1 MHPDGI
7 APAHPLNHFQF
18 LPIQRDS
25 MSAIR
30 TEPRTAMMA
39 VVEVSWEDQ
48 FGTRHTSSAKL
59 EDTSPSGACLRVK
72 VPVTIGSAM
81 RVNSY
86 RERFSGT
93 ARYCRTDRRD
103 FIVGIQKDKNA
114 NRFLT
119 DVVVPNLPPSVP
131 SRNVPIASAHEEV
144 LEDIQE
150 LCDRPHEENSPR
162 AELARGSQNP
172 TAASAVRARPSL
184 AVMPSRDAVSVTN
197 SNPAAESTFT
207 RRLSQNESND
217 SPPPAR
223 FQSQSPRSGNP
234 KGRENMP
241 NKWSDLAP
249 WRQKQTGKENDA
261 SAATQSAPASSH
273 QANAGARRE
282 NSKSN
287 SNPAALPEAAADAN
301 LTHQSPGDLLSMDD
315 IYRAAGILAPRMGY
329 SIRKVADMLASDHL
343 RGVSDEMK
351 RASVLMALDAA
362 GISVDEV
369 LRDAAMRQSA
379 INCYESDQWEHFEEY
394 WAAKAAENS
403 HIQSE
408 LERITAQYQE
418 RIKRNLDEIAREKVI
433 FATWQTMKQQEAQ
446 RIGEAAGICSK
457 PSLEETFDEP
467 QRAPRALIAT
477 AKPA

>member
-1 MHPDGI
+1 
-7 APAHPLNHFQF
+7 
-18 LPIQRDS
+18 
-25 MSAIR
+25 
-30 TEPRTAMMA
+30 MMA

-81 RVNSY
+81 KVNSY

-103 FIVGIQKDKNA
+103 FVVGIQKDKNV
-114 NRFLT
+114 NRFLS
-119 DVVVPNLPPSVP
+119 DAVAQNLPPSVP
-131 SRNVPIASAHEEV
+131 TRNVPIAAAREEVHEE
-144 LEDIQE
+144 I
-150 LCDRPHEENSPR
+150 REEVRDTPR
-162 AELARGSQNP
+162 EERRQQAELPRESQNP
-172 TAASAVRARPSL
+172 PSMSAVRPRPSI
-184 AVMPSRDAVSVTN
+184 AVMPSRDAVSVAD
-197 SNPAAESTFT
+197 SNPAAQPTFN
-207 RRLSQNESND
+207 RRLSQNESTD

-223 FQSQSPRSGNP
+223 FQFQSPRSGNP

-261 SAATQSAPASSH
+261 SAGDVQVTPATSRQALEPSDRGDKPKSH
-273 QANAGARRE
+273 
-282 NSKSN
+282 
-287 SNPAALPEAAADAN
+287 SNPASLPEAAADAN
-301 LTHQSPGDLLSMDD
+301 STHQSPGDLLSMDD

-379 INCYESDQWEHFEEY
+379 INSYESDQWEHFEEY
-394 WAAKAAENS
+394 WAAKSAENS
-403 HIQSE
+403 HIQLE

-467 QRAPRALIAT
+467 QRAPRSLAAT

>member
-1 MHPDGI
+1 
-7 APAHPLNHFQF
+7 
-18 LPIQRDS
+18 
-25 MSAIR
+25 
-30 TEPRTAMMA
+30 MMA

-72 VPVTIGSAM
+72 VPVAIGSAM
-81 RVNSY
+81 KVNSY

-103 FIVGIQKDKNA
+103 FVVGVQKDKNV
-114 NRFLT
+114 NRFLS
-119 DVVVPNLPPSVP
+119 DVAVANLLPSVP
-131 SRNVPIASAHEEV
+131 SRNVPIAAVREEVHEDVHEEV
-144 LEDIQE
+144 RDT
-150 LCDRPHEENSPR
+150 PR
-162 AELARGSQNP
+162 EGRRQPAELSRESQNP
-172 TAASAVRARPSL
+172 PAASAGRARPSI
-184 AVMPSRDAVSVTN
+184 AIMPSRDAGAVTDD
-197 SNPAAESTFT
+197 SSAAQSTFN
-207 RRLSQNESND
+207 RQFSENESND

-223 FQSQSPRSGNP
+223 FQLQSPRSGNP

-261 SAATQSAPASSH
+261 SAGDAQVTPASRR
-273 QANAGARRE
+273 QAFEPTARDD

-287 SNPAALPEAAADAN
+287 SNPAALPEAAADSN
-301 LTHQSPGDLLSMDD
+301 PVHNSPGDLLSMDD

-379 INCYESDQWEHFEEY
+379 INSYESDQWEHFEEY

-446 RIGEAAGICSK
+446 RTGEAAGICSK
-457 PSLEETFDEP
+457 PSLEETFEEP
-467 QRAPRALIAT
+467 QRVPRSLAAT

>member
-1 MHPDGI
+1 
-7 APAHPLNHFQF
+7 
-18 LPIQRDS
+18 

-48 FGTRHTSSAKL
+48 CGTRHTSSAKL

-72 VPVTIGSAM
+72 VPVAIGSAM
-81 RVNSY
+81 KVNSY

-93 ARYCRTDRRD
+93 TRYCRTDRRE
-103 FIVGIQKDKNA
+103 FVVGVQKDKNV

-119 DVVVPNLPPSVP
+119 DVVAPNLPPSVP
-131 SRNVPIASAHEEV
+131 ARNVTAEAVREEVQEEVHEEV
-144 LEDIQE
+144 RDTP
-150 LCDRPHEENSPR
+150 RGKNSQS
-162 AELARGSQNP
+162 AELPIESQN
-172 TAASAVRARPSL
+172 ASAMSAVRTRTSIAI
-184 AVMPSRDAVSVTN
+184 MPSRDAVSATG
-197 SNPAAESTFT
+197 SSSAAQPTFN

-223 FQSQSPRSGNP
+223 FQLQSPRSGNP

-249 WRQKQTGKENDA
+249 WRQKQAGKESDT
-261 SAATQSAPASSH
+261 SAAAAQVTPASSH
-273 QANAGARRE
+273 QADASARRE

-287 SNPAALPEAAADAN
+287 SNPAVLPEAAADSN
-301 LTHQSPGDLLSMDD
+301 PVHNSPGDLLSMDD

-467 QRAPRALIAT
+467 QRAPRSLAAT

>member
-1 MHPDGI
+1 
-7 APAHPLNHFQF
+7 
-18 LPIQRDS
+18 
-25 MSAIR
+25 
-30 TEPRTAMMA
+30 
-39 VVEVSWEDQ
+39 
-48 FGTRHTSSAKL
+48 
-59 EDTSPSGACLRVK
+59 
-72 VPVTIGSAM
+72 
-81 RVNSY
+81 VNSY

-103 FIVGIQKDKNA
+103 FVVGVQKDKNV
-114 NRFLT
+114 NRFLS
-119 DVVVPNLPPSVP
+119 DVAAPNLPPSVP
-131 SRNVPIASAHEEV
+131 SRNVPIASAREEV
-144 LEDIQE
+144 REEVRTEVRDTP
-150 LCDRPHEENSPR
+150 REENSHR
-162 AELARGSQNP
+162 AELPMESQNP
-172 TAASAVRARPSL
+172 PGASAVRARPSI
-184 AVMPSRDAVSVTN
+184 AVMRSRDAVSVADSN
-197 SNPAAESTFT
+197 SAAQPTFN
-207 RRLSQNESND
+207 RRLSQNESTD

-223 FQSQSPRSGNP
+223 FHFQSPRSGNP

-249 WRQKQTGKENDA
+249 WRQKQTGKENELSATDTQVTLA
-261 SAATQSAPASSH
+261 SNRQAFEPSARDEKP
-273 QANAGARRE
+273 
-282 NSKSN
+282 KSN
-287 SNPAALPEAAADAN
+287 SNPAALPEATADAN
-301 LTHQSPGDLLSMDD
+301 PIHNSPGDLLSMDD

-394 WAAKAAENS
+394 WAAKAAENA

-408 LERITAQYQE
+408 LDRITAQYQE

-467 QRAPRALIAT
+467 QRAPRSLAA

>member
-1 MHPDGI
+1 
-7 APAHPLNHFQF
+7 
-18 LPIQRDS
+18 
-25 MSAIR
+25 
-30 TEPRTAMMA
+30 MA
-39 VVEVSWEDQ
+39 LVEVSWEDQ

-72 VPVTIGSAM
+72 VPVAIGSAM
-81 RVNSY
+81 RVNSH

-103 FIVGIQKDKNA
+103 FVVGVQKDKNV
-114 NRFLT
+114 NRFLA
-119 DVVVPNLPPSVP
+119 DVVAPTLPPSVP
-131 SRNVPIASAHEEV
+131 SRNIPIASAREDVNENIREEV
-144 LEDIQE
+144 
-150 LCDRPHEENSPR
+150 RGTPREEPR
-162 AELARGSQNP
+162 QHAELPRENQNS
-172 TAASAVRARPSL
+172 AAAPAVRARPSI
-184 AVMPSRDAVSVTN
+184 AVMRSRDAISALE
-197 SNPAAESTFT
+197 P
-207 RRLSQNESND
+207 
-217 SPPPAR
+217 
-223 FQSQSPRSGNP
+223 QSPRSGNSE
-234 KGRENMP
+234 GRENMA

-249 WRQKQTGKENDA
+249 WRQKQTGKESDA
-261 SAATQSAPASSH
+261 SAANTQATPASRP
-273 QANAGARRE
+273 QADASARRE
-282 NSKSN
+282 NPKSN
-287 SNPAALPEAAADAN
+287 SNPAALPEATADAN
-301 LTHQSPGDLLSMDD
+301 PIHNSPGDLLSMDD

-379 INCYESDQWEHFEEY
+379 INSYESDQWEHFEEY

-467 QRAPRALIAT
+467 QRAPRSLVAT
-477 AKPA
+477 GKPA

>member
-1 MHPDGI
+1 
-7 APAHPLNHFQF
+7 
-18 LPIQRDS
+18 
-25 MSAIR
+25 
-30 TEPRTAMMA
+30 
-39 VVEVSWEDQ
+39 
-48 FGTRHTSSAKL
+48 
-59 EDTSPSGACLRVK
+59 
-72 VPVTIGSAM
+72 
-81 RVNSY
+81 
-86 RERFSGT
+86 
-93 ARYCRTDRRD
+93 
-103 FIVGIQKDKNA
+103 
-114 NRFLT
+114 
-119 DVVVPNLPPSVP
+119 
-131 SRNVPIASAHEEV
+131 
-144 LEDIQE
+144 
-150 LCDRPHEENSPR
+150 
-162 AELARGSQNP
+162 
-172 TAASAVRARPSL
+172 
-184 AVMPSRDAVSVTN
+184 
-197 SNPAAESTFT
+197 
-207 RRLSQNESND
+207 
-217 SPPPAR
+217 
-223 FQSQSPRSGNP
+223 
-234 KGRENMP
+234 MP

-249 WRQKQTGKENDA
+249 WRQKQAGKENDA
-261 SAATQSAPASSH
+261 SAGDTQVTPASNH
-273 QANAGARRE
+273 QADASARRE
-282 NSKSN
+282 NSH
-287 SNPAALPEAAADAN
+287 SNPAALTEANGDAN
-301 LTHQSPGDLLSMDD
+301 PIHNSPGDLLSMDD

-343 RGVSDEMK
+343 HGVSDEMK

>member
-1 MHPDGI
+1 
-7 APAHPLNHFQF
+7 
-18 LPIQRDS
+18 
-25 MSAIR
+25 
-30 TEPRTAMMA
+30 
-39 VVEVSWEDQ
+39 
-48 FGTRHTSSAKL
+48 
-59 EDTSPSGACLRVK
+59 
-72 VPVTIGSAM
+72 
-81 RVNSY
+81 
-86 RERFSGT
+86 
-93 ARYCRTDRRD
+93 
-103 FIVGIQKDKNA
+103 
-114 NRFLT
+114 
-119 DVVVPNLPPSVP
+119 
-131 SRNVPIASAHEEV
+131 
-144 LEDIQE
+144 
-150 LCDRPHEENSPR
+150 
-162 AELARGSQNP
+162 
-172 TAASAVRARPSL
+172 
-184 AVMPSRDAVSVTN
+184 
-197 SNPAAESTFT
+197 
-207 RRLSQNESND
+207 
-217 SPPPAR
+217 
-223 FQSQSPRSGNP
+223 
-234 KGRENMP
+234 MP

-261 SAATQSAPASSH
+261 SAGDVQVTPATSR
-273 QANAGARRE
+273 QALEPSDRGDKP
-282 NSKSN
+282 KSN

-301 LTHQSPGDLLSMDD
+301 PTHHSPGDLLSMED

-403 HIQSE
+403 HVQSE

-467 QRAPRALIAT
+467 QRAPRSLAAT

>member
-1 MHPDGI
+1 
-7 APAHPLNHFQF
+7 
-18 LPIQRDS
+18 
-25 MSAIR
+25 
-30 TEPRTAMMA
+30 MMA
-39 VVEVSWEDQ
+39 LVEVSWEDQ
-48 FGTRHTSSAKL
+48 FGTRHTSSARL
-59 EDTSPSGACLRVK
+59 EDTSLSGACLRVK
-72 VPVTIGSAM
+72 VPVAIGSAM

-103 FIVGIQKDKNA
+103 FVVGIQKDKNV
-114 NRFLT
+114 NRFLA
-119 DVVVPNLPPSVP
+119 DVLVPSLAPSV
-131 SRNVPIASAHEEV
+131 SARNAAIPAARETVHEDVRENV
-144 LEDIQE
+144 LDTP
-150 LCDRPHEENSPR
+150 REENNKR
-162 AELARGSQNP
+162 AELPSESQKP
-172 TAASAVRARPSL
+172 PVASTLRARPAV
-184 AVMPSRDAVSVTN
+184 AVMPSRDAVSVTPT
-197 SNPAAESTFT
+197 NPAAQPTFN
-207 RRLSQNESND
+207 RHLSQNESTD

-223 FQSQSPRSGNP
+223 FQFQSPRSGNP
-234 KGRENMP
+234 KGRENMA

-249 WRQKQTGKENDA
+249 WRQKQAGKESDA
-261 SAATQSAPASSH
+261 SAANTQAASASSN
-273 QANAGARRE
+273 QADPGVRRE

-287 SNPAALPEAAADAN
+287 SNPTAPLEAAADAN
-301 LTHQSPGDLLSMDD
+301 PTHISPGDLLSMDD

-329 SIRKVADMLASDHL
+329 SIRKVADMLSSDHL

-379 INCYESDQWEHFEEY
+379 INSYESDQWEHFEEY

-408 LERITAQYQE
+408 LERITAQFQE

-467 QRAPRALIAT
+467 QRAPRSLIASG
-477 AKPA
+477 KPA

>member
-1 MHPDGI
+1 
-7 APAHPLNHFQF
+7 
-18 LPIQRDS
+18 
-25 MSAIR
+25 
-30 TEPRTAMMA
+30 MMA

-103 FIVGIQKDKNA
+103 FVVGIQKDKNVS
-114 NRFLT
+114 RFLT
-119 DVVVPNLPPSVP
+119 DVMVPNLAPSVP
-131 SRNVPIASAHEEV
+131 SRNVPIASAHEKV
-144 LEDIQE
+144 HEDVQE
-150 LCDRPHEENSPR
+150 LRERPREENSHR
-162 AELARGSQNP
+162 AELARESQNP
-172 TAASAVRARPSL
+172 TAASTVRARPSL
-184 AVMPSRDAVSVTN
+184 AVMPSRDAVSVAN

-207 RRLSQNESND
+207 RRLSQDESND
-217 SPPPAR
+217 SPPLAR

-261 SAATQSAPASSH
+261 SAGDVQVTPATSRQALEPSDRGDKPKSH
-273 QANAGARRE
+273 
-282 NSKSN
+282 
-287 SNPAALPEAAADAN
+287 SNPASLPEAAADAN
-301 LTHQSPGDLLSMDD
+301 STHQSPGDLLSMDD

-379 INCYESDQWEHFEEY
+379 INSYESDQWEHFEEY
-394 WAAKAAENS
+394 WAAKASENS

-467 QRAPRALIAT
+467 QRAPRSLVAAG
-477 AKPA
+477 KPS

>member
-1 MHPDGI
+1 
-7 APAHPLNHFQF
+7 
-18 LPIQRDS
+18 
-25 MSAIR
+25 
-30 TEPRTAMMA
+30 MMA

-48 FGTRHTSSAKL
+48 FGTRHTSSARL

-72 VPVTIGSAM
+72 VPVAIGSAIK
-81 RVNSY
+81 VNSY

-93 ARYCRTDRRD
+93 ARYCRNDRRD
-103 FIVGIQKDKNA
+103 FVVGVQKDKNV

-119 DVVVPNLPPSVP
+119 DVVAPNSSRSVP
-131 SRNVPIASAHEEV
+131 ARNVPAAAVREEV
-144 LEDIQE
+144 HDEVREVVRDK
-150 LCDRPHEENSPR
+150 PR
-162 AELARGSQNP
+162 EQRRQLAELPRESQN
-172 TAASAVRARPSL
+172 TATASAVRTRPSI
-184 AVMPSRDAVSVTN
+184 AVMPSRDTVSVADN
-197 SNPAAESTFT
+197 SSAAQSTFN

-223 FQSQSPRSGNP
+223 FQVQSPRSGNP

-261 SAATQSAPASSH
+261 SASDVQATPPTAHHAFDSTDRGDKPKSS
-273 QANAGARRE
+273 
-282 NSKSN
+282 SN
-287 SNPAALPEAAADAN
+287 STPLTEAAADAN
-301 LTHQSPGDLLSMDD
+301 PIHHLPGDLLSMDD

-343 RGVSDEMK
+343 RGASDEMK

-369 LRDAAMRQSA
+369 LRDAALRQSA
-379 INCYESDQWEHFEEY
+379 INSYESDQWEHFEEY

-418 RIKRNLDEIAREKVI
+418 RIKRNLDEIAREKVV
-433 FATWQTMKQQEAQ
+433 FATWQTTKQQEAQ

-457 PSLEETFDEP
+457 PSIEETFDEP
-467 QRAPRALIAT
+467 QRAPRSLIAT

>member
-1 MHPDGI
+1 
-7 APAHPLNHFQF
+7 
-18 LPIQRDS
+18 
-25 MSAIR
+25 
-30 TEPRTAMMA
+30 MMA

-59 EDTSPSGACLRVK
+59 EDISPSGACLRVK
-72 VPVTIGSAM
+72 VPVAIGSAM
-81 RVNSY
+81 NVNSY
-86 RERFSGT
+86 RERFSGIS
-93 ARYCRTDRRD
+93 RYCRADRRD
-103 FIVGIQKDKNA
+103 FVVGIQKDKNV

-119 DVVVPNLPPSVP
+119 DAVAPNLPPSVS
-131 SRNVPIASAHEEV
+131 SRNVPVAPVREEAREEV
-144 LEDIQE
+144 HAKVLDTP
-150 LCDRPHEENSPR
+150 REERRQP
-162 AELARGSQNP
+162 AELPRESQNP
-172 TAASAVRARPSL
+172 HVASNVRLRPSI
-184 AVMPSRDAVSVTN
+184 AVMPSRDAVSVSVTN
-197 SNPAAESTFT
+197 SAAQPDFN
-207 RRLSQNESND
+207 RHLSQNESND

-223 FQSQSPRSGNP
+223 FQLQSPRSGNP

-249 WRQKQTGKENDA
+249 WRQKQTGKENDV
-261 SAATQSAPASSH
+261 AAGDSQATPAVSR
-273 QANAGARRE
+273 QAFESTARDDK
-282 NSKSN
+282 SKLN
-287 SNPAALPEAAADAN
+287 SNPAAHPEAAADAN
-301 LTHQSPGDLLSMDD
+301 PIRNSPGDLLSMDD

-379 INCYESDQWEHFEEY
+379 INSYESDQWEHFEEY

-457 PSLEETFDEP
+457 PSIEETFDEP
-467 QRAPRALIAT
+467 QSAPRSLVAS

>member
-1 MHPDGI
+1 
-7 APAHPLNHFQF
+7 
-18 LPIQRDS
+18 
-25 MSAIR
+25 
-30 TEPRTAMMA
+30 MMA

-59 EDTSPSGACLRVK
+59 EDTSPSGACLRVG
-72 VPVTIGSAM
+72 VPVAIGSAM
-81 RVNSY
+81 KVNSY

-103 FIVGIQKDKNA
+103 FVVGLQKDKNV
-114 NRFLT
+114 NRFPT
-119 DVVVPNLPPSVP
+119 EVAAPALPPTVP
-131 SRNVPIASAHEEV
+131 ARNAAIPAAREDVHEDVREEV
-144 LEDIQE
+144 LDTP
-150 LCDRPHEENSPR
+150 REENNKRDEFPR
-162 AELARGSQNP
+162 KTQNP
-172 TAASAVRARPSL
+172 PLASAVRARPSI
-184 AVMPSRDAVSVTN
+184 AVMPSRDAVSVTDT
-197 SNPAAESTFT
+197 SSAAQPTFNRHLAQNQST
-207 RRLSQNESND
+207 D

-223 FQSQSPRSGNP
+223 FQFQSPLSGNP
-234 KGRENMP
+234 KGRENMA

-249 WRQKQTGKENDA
+249 WRQKQAGKESDA
-261 SAATQSAPASSH
+261 SVANTQAASASSH
-273 QANAGARRE
+273 QAEAGVRRE

-287 SNPAALPEAAADAN
+287 SNPGALPEAAADAN
-301 LTHQSPGDLLSMDD
+301 PSHISPGDLLSMDD

-379 INCYESDQWEHFEEY
+379 INSYESDQWEHFEEY

-418 RIKRNLDEIAREKVI
+418 RVKRNLDEIAREKVI

-467 QRAPRALIAT
+467 QRAPRSLVAT
-477 AKPA
+477 GKPA

>member
-1 MHPDGI
+1 
-7 APAHPLNHFQF
+7 
-18 LPIQRDS
+18 
-25 MSAIR
+25 MSATR

-72 VPVTIGSAM
+72 VPVTIGSSM
-81 RVNSY
+81 KVNSY

-103 FIVGIQKDKNA
+103 FVVGIQKDKNV

-119 DVVVPNLPPSVP
+119 DAVAQNLPPSVP
-131 SRNVPIASAHEEV
+131 SWNVPIASAHEEV
-144 LEDIQE
+144 HEEVREEVRDTP
-150 LCDRPHEENSPR
+150 REENSHRP
-162 AELARGSQNP
+162 EVPMESQNP
-172 TAASAVRARPSL
+172 PVASAVRARPSI
-184 AVMPSRDAVSVTN
+184 AVMPSRDVVSVTDHN
-197 SNPAAESTFT
+197 SAAQPTFN
-207 RRLSQNESND
+207 RRLSHNESTD
-217 SPPPAR
+217 SPLPAR
-223 FQSQSPRSGNP
+223 FQFQSPRSGNP

-261 SAATQSAPASSH
+261 SAGDVQVTPATSRQALEPSDRGDKPKSH
-273 QANAGARRE
+273 
-282 NSKSN
+282 

-301 LTHQSPGDLLSMDD
+301 PNHHSPGDLLSMDD

-369 LRDAAMRQSA
+369 LRDAAIRQSA
-379 INCYESDQWEHFEEY
+379 INSYESDQWEHFEEY
-394 WAAKAAENS
+394 WAVKAAENS
-403 HIQSE
+403 HTQLE

-467 QRAPRALIAT
+467 QRAPRSLVAAG
-477 AKPA
+477 KPS

>member
-1 MHPDGI
+1 
-7 APAHPLNHFQF
+7 
-18 LPIQRDS
+18 
-25 MSAIR
+25 
-30 TEPRTAMMA
+30 MMA

-72 VPVTIGSAM
+72 VPVTIGSSM
-81 RVNSY
+81 KVNSY

-103 FIVGIQKDKNA
+103 FVVGIQKDKNV

-119 DVVVPNLPPSVP
+119 DAVAQNLPPSVP
-131 SRNVPIASAHEEV
+131 SWNVPIASAHEEV
-144 LEDIQE
+144 HEEVREEVRDTP
-150 LCDRPHEENSPR
+150 REENSHRP
-162 AELARGSQNP
+162 EVPMESQNP
-172 TAASAVRARPSL
+172 PVASAVRARPSI
-184 AVMPSRDAVSVTN
+184 AVMPSRDVVSVTDHN
-197 SNPAAESTFT
+197 SAAQPTFN
-207 RRLSQNESND
+207 RRLSHNESTD
-217 SPPPAR
+217 SPLPAR
-223 FQSQSPRSGNP
+223 FQFQSPRSGNP

-261 SAATQSAPASSH
+261 SAGDVQVTPATSRQALEPSDRGDKPKSH
-273 QANAGARRE
+273 A
-282 NSKSN
+282 
-287 SNPAALPEAAADAN
+287 NPAALPEAAADAN
-301 LTHQSPGDLLSMDD
+301 PTHHSPGDLLSTDD

-369 LRDAAMRQSA
+369 LRDAAIRQSA
-379 INCYESDQWEHFEEY
+379 INSYESDQWEHFEEY
-394 WAAKAAENS
+394 WTAKAAENS
-403 HIQSE
+403 HTQSE

-433 FATWQTMKQQEAQ
+433 
-446 RIGEAAGICSK
+446 
-457 PSLEETFDEP
+457 
-467 QRAPRALIAT
+467 
-477 AKPA
+477 

>member
-1 MHPDGI
+1 
-7 APAHPLNHFQF
+7 
-18 LPIQRDS
+18 
-25 MSAIR
+25 
-30 TEPRTAMMA
+30 MMA

-48 FGTRHTSSAKL
+48 FGTRHTSSARL
-59 EDTSPSGACLRVK
+59 EDTSLSGACLRVK
-72 VPVTIGSAM
+72 VPVAIGSAM

-103 FIVGIQKDKNA
+103 FVVGIQKDKNV
-114 NRFLT
+114 NRFLA
-119 DVVVPNLPPSVP
+119 DVLVPSLAPSV
-131 SRNVPIASAHEEV
+131 SARNAAIPAARETVHEDVREV
-144 LEDIQE
+144 VLGTP
-150 LCDRPHEENSPR
+150 REENNKR
-162 AELARGSQNP
+162 AELPREGQKP
-172 TAASAVRARPSL
+172 PVASTLRARPAV
-184 AVMPSRDAVSVTN
+184 AVMPSRDAVSVTPT
-197 SNPAAESTFT
+197 NPAAQPTFN
-207 RRLSQNESND
+207 RHLSQNESTD

-223 FQSQSPRSGNP
+223 FQFQSPRSGNP
-234 KGRENMP
+234 KGRGNMP

-249 WRQKQTGKENDA
+249 WRQKQTSKANDA
-261 SAATQSAPASSH
+261 SASDTQVT
-273 QANAGARRE
+273 
-282 NSKSN
+282 
-287 SNPAALPEAAADAN
+287 PAAIRQVLEPAARGEKLKPNSSPATLPEAAADAN
-301 LTHQSPGDLLSMDD
+301 PIHHSPGDLLSMDD

-362 GISVDEV
+362 GISADEV
-369 LRDAAMRQSA
+369 LRDAAVRQSA

-418 RIKRNLDEIAREKVI
+418 RVKRNLDEIAREKVI

-457 PSLEETFDEP
+457 PSLEESFDEP
-467 QRAPRALIAT
+467 QRAPRSLVAT
-477 AKPA
+477 GKPA

>member
-1 MHPDGI
+1 
-7 APAHPLNHFQF
+7 
-18 LPIQRDS
+18 
-25 MSAIR
+25 
-30 TEPRTAMMA
+30 MMA
-39 VVEVSWEDQ
+39 LVEVSWEDQ

-72 VPVTIGSAM
+72 VPVAIGSAM
-81 RVNSY
+81 RVNSH

-103 FIVGIQKDKNA
+103 FVVGVQKDKNV
-114 NRFLT
+114 NGFLA
-119 DVVVPNLPPSVP
+119 DVAPTSPPSVP
-131 SRNVPIASAHEEV
+131 SRNIPIASAREDVNENIREEV
-144 LEDIQE
+144 
-150 LCDRPHEENSPR
+150 RGTPREEPR
-162 AELARGSQNP
+162 QHAELPKKNQNS
-172 TAASAVRARPSL
+172 AAAPAVRARPSI
-184 AVMPSRDAVSVTN
+184 AVMRSRDAI
-197 SNPAAESTFT
+197 ST
-207 RRLSQNESND
+207 LE
-217 SPPPAR
+217 P
-223 FQSQSPRSGNP
+223 QSPRSGNSE
-234 KGRENMP
+234 GRENMA

-249 WRQKQTGKENDA
+249 WRQKQAGKESDA
-261 SAATQSAPASSH
+261 SAANTQATPASRP
-273 QANAGARRE
+273 QADAGARGE
-282 NSKSN
+282 NPKSN
-287 SNPAALPEAAADAN
+287 SNPAALPEATADAN
-301 LTHQSPGDLLSMDD
+301 PIHNSPGDLLSMDD

-379 INCYESDQWEHFEEY
+379 INSYESDQWEHFEEY

-403 HIQSE
+403 QIQSE
-408 LERITAQYQE
+408 LERLTAQYQE

-467 QRAPRALIAT
+467 QRAPRSLVAT
-477 AKPA
+477 GKPA